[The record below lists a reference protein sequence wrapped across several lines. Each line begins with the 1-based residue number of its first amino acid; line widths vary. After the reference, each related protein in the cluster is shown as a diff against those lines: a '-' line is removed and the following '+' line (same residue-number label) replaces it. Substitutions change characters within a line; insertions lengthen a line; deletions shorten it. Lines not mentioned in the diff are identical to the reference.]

1 MTGRPWS
8 IPVAMLLAGTLV
20 AIAVGTAIA
29 QEASDDTARTVQ
41 VETLLR
47 VDDGSFK
54 WVAADPVVFLP
65 GG

>member
-1 MTGRPWS
+1 
-8 IPVAMLLAGTLV
+8 MLLAGTLV